1 MKTQFFHPG
10 SCIVDHASRKLE
22 EEYTMPRAKGGPKTR
37 ARRKRVLNLAEGY
50 WGAKSKLYRSA
61 TEAVDHALQ
70 YAYRDRKVRKR
81 DFRRLWIAR
90 INAAARL
97 NGVTYSRFMAGL
109 TRTGVAI
116 DRKILADL
124 AVTDPAGFTK
134 LVETAKTAS

>member
-1 MKTQFFHPG
+1 
-10 SCIVDHASRKLE
+10 
-22 EEYTMPRAKGGPKTR
+22 MPRAKGGPKTR

-50 WGAKSKLYRSA
+50 WGAKSKLFRSA
-61 TEAVDHALQ
+61 TEAVDRALK
-70 YAYRDRKVRKR
+70 YAYRDRKARKR

-90 INAAARL
+90 INAAARQ

-109 TRTGVAI
+109 AKNGVVI

-124 AVTDPAGFTK
+124 AITDPAGFTK

>member
-1 MKTQFFHPG
+1 
-10 SCIVDHASRKLE
+10 
-22 EEYTMPRAKGGPKTR
+22 
-37 ARRKRVLNLAEGY
+37 VLNLAEGY

-61 TEAVDHALQ
+61 AEAVDRALK
-70 YAYRDRKVRKR
+70 YAYRDRKARKR

-109 TRTGVAI
+109 TKTGIAV

-124 AVTDPAGFTK
+124 AVTDPASFTK

>member
-1 MKTQFFHPG
+1 
-10 SCIVDHASRKLE
+10 
-22 EEYTMPRAKGGPKTR
+22 MPRAKGGPKTR

-50 WGAKSKLYRSA
+50 WGAKSKLFRSA
-61 TEAVDHALQ
+61 TEAVDRALK
-70 YAYRDRKVRKR
+70 YAYRDRKARKR

-109 TRTGVAI
+109 AKTGVAI

-124 AVTDPAGFTK
+124 AVTDPSSFTK

>member
-1 MKTQFFHPG
+1 
-10 SCIVDHASRKLE
+10 
-22 EEYTMPRAKGGPKTR
+22 MPRAKGGPKTR

-50 WGAKSKLYRSA
+50 WGAKSKLFRSA
-61 TEAVDHALQ
+61 TEAVDRALK
-70 YAYRDRKVRKR
+70 YAYRDRKARKR

-109 TRTGVAI
+109 AKSGVAI

-124 AVTDPAGFTK
+124 AISDPAGFTK
-134 LVETAKTAS
+134 LVETSKTAS